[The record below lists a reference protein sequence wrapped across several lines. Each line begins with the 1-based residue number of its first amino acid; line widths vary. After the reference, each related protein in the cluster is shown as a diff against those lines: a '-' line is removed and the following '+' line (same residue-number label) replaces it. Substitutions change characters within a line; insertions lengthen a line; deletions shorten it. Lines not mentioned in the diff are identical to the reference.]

1 MIAQFLKTQMAQHGM
16 SSADLARIAD
26 LPVDD
31 IDNVLNSRYFIS
43 FNKLEMLLN
52 YFGAETG
59 VCSGGEIWA
68 EGKRQEPSIQDN
80 LIAIFSQQDM
90 QFRRPGQMGTSPI
103 GFLLQYL
110 DPSNLEQTKDLLSKA
125 VEYFDPR
132 LTVLDVAI
140 ADASAYW
147 QIYISYFE
155 HQAKSRGNFVFPY
168 SKLQPGAELPEVTR
182 RKAFEE
188 FVHQDK
194 ISAALETIES
204 ARWQLQQSTNQVD
217 DLTLILLKRVD
228 ASILDEASKELLLKT
243 QREVEK
249 SLDGGKS

>member
-1 MIAQFLKTQMAQHGM
+1 
-16 SSADLARIAD
+16 
-26 LPVDD
+26 
-31 IDNVLNSRYFIS
+31 
-43 FNKLEMLLN
+43 
-52 YFGAETG
+52 
-59 VCSGGEIWA
+59 
-68 EGKRQEPSIQDN
+68 
-80 LIAIFSQQDM
+80 
-90 QFRRPGQMGTSPI
+90 MGTSPI

-140 ADASAYW
+140 DDAPAYW
-147 QIYISYFE
+147 QICINYFE
-155 HQAKSRGNFVFPY
+155 HQAKSRGNFVFPCY
-168 SKLQPGAELPEVTR
+168 KLQPGAELPEVTR

-217 DLTLILLKRVD
+217 DLTLTLLKRVD